1 MAQLSPPA
9 ATSSPTIDLPLF
21 SPPKGKL
28 LRKKFSDYRVK
39 KNIFKG
45 EDRETYVYTMRFWAS
60 FVQKN
65 VHSLS
70 QAALYPTNPP
80 MQGKRWGGR
89 LCALAWMA
97 FPKKVTLTTTLKGP
111 SFKKSHLFLQTWRG
125 ELWAP
130 FIPVITWKCT
140 CLLSQ
145 TELTGIHTR
154 RGEAGWIYKANIVF
168 CGERVFTH
176 RNKYV
181 LFPTFQMKKYTLLHC
196 KYFGNV
202 CQKPKTKRET
212 LPLER
217 EKNPHL
223 LQPWLHKVQ
232 H

>member
-9 ATSSPTIDLPLF
+9 ATSSPTIDPSLF
-21 SPPKGKL
+21 SPPKAKL
-28 LRKKFSDYRVK
+28 IRKNFSDYRVK

-70 QAALYPTNPP
+70 QAALYPTTPP

-89 LCALAWMA
+89 LCALARMA
-97 FPKKVTLTTTLKGP
+97 FPKKVTLTPTLKGP
-111 SFKKSHLFLQTWRG
+111 SLRESHLFLQTSRG

-130 FIPVITWKCT
+130 FISVITWKRT
-140 CLLSQ
+140 CLLSK

-168 CGERVFTH
+168 CGEGASTH
-176 RNKYV
+176 RDK
-181 LFPTFQMKKYTLLHC
+181 
-196 KYFGNV
+196 
-202 CQKPKTKRET
+202 
-212 LPLER
+212 
-217 EKNPHL
+217 
-223 LQPWLHKVQ
+223 
-232 H
+232 